1 MKGTESGKQP
11 PNCTPLLIG
20 HRGASHDAPEN
31 TLAAFK
37 LAFEQG
43 ADGIE
48 ADFRLTRDH
57 RIVCMHDETCG
68 RTAGSDIPVEDA
80 SLNEL
85 KLLDVG
91 SWKGERWSGESIP
104 TLDEV
109 LAVVPPEQ
117 MIFIELKSGAGI
129 VPHLREI
136 LDRTTVCMERIRLLT
151 FDAGLA
157 GVLTAMIPGARV
169 CLNVGYRLNTLNGVW
184 SPSRD
189 EILRMMALCGAVGLS
204 SEAHGSVDESFAKAL
219 RRNGKELHL
228 WTVDSLVEARTY
240 LDFGIDSL
248 MTNRPGFLKTG
259 LSGIGRM
266 KTAGYNLP

>member
-1 MKGTESGKQP
+1 MS
-11 PNCTPLLIG
+11 CLPLIIG

-31 TLAAFK
+31 TLAAFQ

-68 RTAGSDIPVEDA
+68 RTAGVHIPVEEA

-91 SWKGERWSGESIP
+91 SWKGEQWAGERIP

-109 LAVVPPEQ
+109 LAALPEGK
-117 MIFIELKSGAGI
+117 MIFIEVKSGAAI
-129 VPHLREI
+129 VPHLREA
-136 LDRTTVCMERIRLLT
+136 LARTSVEMERIRLLT

-157 GVLTAMIPGARV
+157 GVLTDIIPEAGV
-169 CLNVGYRLNTLNGVW
+169 CLNLEYRMDILKGVW
-184 SPSRD
+184 RPSPD
-189 EILRMMALCGAVGLS
+189 EIIRTLARCGAVGLS
-204 SEAHGSVDESFAKAL
+204 SQAHGSVDASFAGAL
-219 RRNGKELHL
+219 RRNCMELHI
-228 WTVDSLVEARTY
+228 WTVDSPDEALRY
-240 LDFGIDSL
+240 LDLAVDSL
-248 MTNRPGFLKTG
+248 MTNRPGFLKEE
-259 LSGIGRM
+259 LS
-266 KTAGYNLP
+266 